1 MQAKRGFTLV
11 EILIVV
17 VILGI
22 LAAIVIP
29 QFTQASTEA
38 KTNSLSSDLQ
48 SLRSQIELFKVQHT
62 DMAPGNTR
70 DPATGT
76 VTADVALFANQMVY
90 VTDGDGNVNAPP
102 SKVRATGAGA
112 VFIYGP
118 YLERIPANPFSDLTS
133 IGAVVD
139 HTAAGS
145 GTNGWDYV
153 PGTGEIYAGDALST
167 PEGVKHSDL

>member
-38 KTNSLSSDLQ
+38 KTNSLCSDLQ
-48 SLRSQIELFKVQHT
+48 TLRSQIELYKVQHNDT
-62 DMAPGNTR
+62 VPTAANFTTRMIYCSDIGGNING
-70 DPATGT
+70 AG
-76 VTADVALFANQMVY
+76 
-90 VTDGDGNVNAPP
+90 
-102 SKVRATGAGA
+102 SKVRTA
-112 VFIYGP
+112 VYCYGP
-118 YLERIPANPFSDLTS
+118 YLERIPDNQFSNLHTV
-133 IGAVVD
+133 GAVAD
-139 HTAAGS
+139 RAAAGG

-153 PGTGEIYAGDALST
+153 EATGEIYAGDSVA
-167 PEGVKHSDL
+167 HAAF